1 MVLAITDSC
10 ELAIVYAAN
19 IGGIM
24 VGKLSVQAKNLDDKM
39 PELVEKMLKDGYIS
53 TFFRGEQYVFI
64 CAGREAFSPSKLV
77 DYCANY
83 QDVTQRPVPFIPNP
97 FTYRCCDKKIE
108 EHAALYLSMIKETAY
123 IINAT
128 TDSIGGTLS
137 FIRFISYFKIN
148 KTVMRV
154 RPRMLT
160 NEKILETFNSPEDG
174 KSCAGYAEASKLQE
188 ELDWLVMCNAS
199 NALAQRTKGRM
210 TFAAGRIEML
220 LLCRAN
226 DVLSSSGY
234 RVKILTSLLAGT
246 QTEAY
251 AAGGFPSRD
260 QADKAAMSIRK
271 SGKAQILRAE
281 LKEAA
286 TAAHVIHNCFSVAVE
301 AGKRFAMPPQTVS
314 EALWRLFLGGY
325 ISWPS
330 RASSVPW
337 SAKQGITAAVSLL
350 LRRGYQFEGINP
362 REIERYAGWDD
373 EPPTGKTGLFI
384 SDRSTDCLS
393 GAELQV
399 YDLIAEGVC
408 REMRERKRVY
418 RAMLF
423 CETAGYKIPI
433 AAELPTETPQ
443 LGSGEG
449 DTIPV
454 IDVIVEPPHPY
465 RSYQL
470 LRDVQPLFHDAFADD
485 FRFFD
490 KPMNHLVDWGLVTM
504 DSEQG
509 ITITDRGLQLLR
521 QLDGTPLTD
530 LLSITGWD
538 RRLLRVAL
546 GEEPAQ
552 NVRKDMPAYIETLVR
567 CIDEAFDVMTATG
580 GIGISECRCPRC
592 SSPVVWESD
601 LPGWKCCQDA
611 CQFQIPSE
619 YHGHIL
625 TARDMAM
632 LLSSGETEMA
642 FDFQSSKGRQF
653 PARILLSPAGQLS
666 LSFQSK
672 CLCPKCGNHYLSEF
686 SWGLACPDKKGCG
699 YTVGTQKCGVRLT
712 EAEEIAIFR
721 GEKTPVIHKF
731 KSSEGKAF
739 SASLYLDSDLK
750 IKFEFPSKNVE

>member
-24 VGKLSVQAKNLDDKM
+24 IGKLSVQAKNLDDKM
-39 PELVEKMLKDGYIS
+39 PELVEKMMKDGYIS

-64 CAGREAFSPSKLV
+64 CAGREAFSPSKLA
-77 DYCANY
+77 DYSANY
-83 QDVTQRPVPFIPNP
+83 QDVTQRPVPFVPNP

-108 EHAALYLSMIKETAY
+108 DHSALYLSMIRETAY

-128 TDSIGGTLS
+128 TDSVGGALS
-137 FIRFISYFKIN
+137 FIRFTSYFKIS

-160 NEKILETFNSPEDG
+160 KDKILEAFNSPEDG
-174 KSCAGYAEASKLQE
+174 KSGVAYADASKLQE

-199 NALAQRTKGRM
+199 TALAQQTNGRI
-210 TFAAGRIEML
+210 TVAAGRIEML

-234 RVKILTSLLAGT
+234 RVKILTSLLAGP

-251 AAGGFPSRD
+251 AAGILPSRN
-260 QADKAAMSIRK
+260 QADKAAMAIRK
-271 SGKAQILRAE
+271 HGKAQVLRAE
-281 LKEAA
+281 LKEAVA
-286 TAAHVIHNCFSVAVE
+286 EDHVIHNCATVAVE
-301 AGKRFAMPPQTVS
+301 AGKRFAMPPQAVS

-330 RASSVPW
+330 RARSVPW

-350 LRRGYQFEGINP
+350 MRREDRFEGINP
-362 REIERYAGWDD
+362 REIERYSGWDD

-384 SDRSTDCLS
+384 SDKSADSLS
-393 GAELQV
+393 GDDLQI

-408 REMRERKRVY
+408 REMRERKHGY
-418 RAMLF
+418 RAVLF
-423 CETAGYKIPI
+423 CEAAGYKIPI
-433 AAELPTETPQ
+433 TVVLPAGTAQ
-443 LGSGEG
+443 LGIEEG

-454 IDVIVEPPHPY
+454 MDVIVEPPRPY

-470 LRDVQPLFHDAFADD
+470 LRDIQPLFHDAFADD

-504 DSEQG
+504 DAEQG
-509 ITITDRGLQLLR
+509 IAITDRGRQLLR
-521 QLDGTPLTD
+521 RLDSTPLTD
-530 LLSITGWD
+530 PLSITAWD

-552 NVRKDMPAYIETLVR
+552 NVREDVPAYIETLVR
-567 CIDEAFDVMTATG
+567 CIGEAFDVMSATG
-580 GIGISECRCPRC
+580 GIGISECKCPRC
-592 SSPVVWESD
+592 SSPVVWDSD

-619 YHGHIL
+619 FHGHIL

-642 FDFQSSKGRQF
+642 FDFQSSKGKHF

-686 SWGLACPDKKGCG
+686 SWGLACPDKKSCG
-699 YTVGTQKCGVRLT
+699 YTVGTLKCGVRLT
-712 EAEEIAIFR
+712 EAEEIALFR
-721 GEKTPVIHKF
+721 GQKTPVIHKF

-739 SASLYLDSDLK
+739 AASLYLDDDLK